1 VSDRS
6 YDYID
11 DILPEEP
18 NGELV
23 HWMHTKPLAL
33 TSLGPAALALAGFAA
48 GLAVA
53 AGAFALVRTLQ
64 AEAVATASR
73 KDRRVR
79 R

>member
-1 VSDRS
+1 MSDRS

-33 TSLGPAALALAGFAA
+33 TSLSPAALALAGFAA

-53 AGAFALVRTLQ
+53 AGALALVRVMHSED
-64 AEAVATASR
+64 APNSR
-73 KDRRVR
+73 RRGKRAR